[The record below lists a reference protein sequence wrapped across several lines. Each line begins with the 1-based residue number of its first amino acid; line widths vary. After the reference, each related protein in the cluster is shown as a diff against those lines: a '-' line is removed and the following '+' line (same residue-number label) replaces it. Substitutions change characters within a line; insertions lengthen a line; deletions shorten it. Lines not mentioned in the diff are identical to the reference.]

1 MKTTIKLGV
10 TIMIFG
16 FLANLFSCGAAE
28 KVDIPALVQSGA
40 LVIDVRT
47 PAEFSGG
54 AIQGAVNIPHD
65 EITARIGQ
73 VEADK
78 SRPIIVYCRSG
89 ARSAV
94 AKKSLEQAGYT
105 QVVNGGGFS
114 KVQKLL
120 GQ

>member
-1 MKTTIKLGV
+1 
-10 TIMIFG
+10 MIFG

-28 KVDIPALVQSGA
+28 KVGIPALVQSGA

-65 EITARIGQ
+65 EIAARIGQ